1 MFYLTMKNGKT
12 CNEALTVE
20 AIESQGYTTRQR
32 GGVLAV
38 FNDGIVVAKGYKTKI
53 DQFAA
58 L

>member
-12 CNEALTVE
+12 CSEALTVE
-20 AIESQGYTTRQR
+20 AIEAQGYTTRQR
-32 GGVLAV
+32 GGVLVV
-38 FNDGIVVAKGYKTKI
+38 FSDGIAVAKGYQTKI

>member
-1 MFYLTMKNGKT
+1 MKNGKT